1 LLLLSLLALSF
12 SRAFWGVGWLKK
24 KKKKRKNAPRSL
36 SLSPNAKTFECS
48 SSGPAKK
55 AYTPS
60 SSTRVGPPTP
70 LRRQNQNITA
80 FFDYSQITNLKQEE
94 EEEEER

>member
-1 LLLLSLLALSF
+1 VVSVVSWCV
-12 SRAFWGVGWLKK
+12 SGRFWTSVWPKK